1 MGYYPQFTS
10 PIESDIFGSND
21 SLIVRHFVDS
31 LFYGHCWTSVLIRGG
46 ERAAVARWSAKQS
59 CLDGAPHPVGHC
71 PAAAQLTLALS
82 LLLPLP
88 SFLPIHS
95 SPRHNPPPPPPKT
108 GTRYHRRAHKGGVFG
123 VSVSRPGAVPALA
136 SGRARQGLVPRKAA
150 GASCRAPPPG
160 GIGSAEP
167 KHSPS

>member
-31 LFYGHCWTSVLIRGG
+31 LFYGLCWTSVLIRGG

-95 SPRHNPPPPPPKT
+95 SPHHNPLPPSPQNRHQVSQT
-108 GTRYHRRAHKGGVFG
+108 DAQGWGFRC
-123 VSVSRPGAVPALA
+123 VSVTPWCGAGTGQWEGPAGTGAEESSRRQLPRSA
-136 SGRARQGLVPRKAA
+136 ARGNRV
-150 GASCRAPPPG
+150 G
-160 GIGSAEP
+160 
-167 KHSPS
+167 